1 MSRIPAV
8 ASALLI
14 MGGSWSV
21 SAQPQTSSVAPQTIG
36 KKTGPRLLPGT
47 RANVLTTIQGTASG
61 ADGKPS
67 QNTLVRLRDARYGA
81 VVDTQ
86 ITDQAGRFTFNG
98 VEPGSYVVEIM
109 GVDQKTPLAT
119 SQILSVN
126 AGEAAMAIVK
136 LPFRVLPF
144 AGILNSSVAPSAAMM
159 ATQAAATGIVAVVP
173 TAPVSPNQ

>member
-1 MSRIPAV
+1 
-8 ASALLI
+8 
-14 MGGSWSV
+14 
-21 SAQPQTSSVAPQTIG
+21 
-36 KKTGPRLLPGT
+36 
-47 RANVLTTIQGTASG
+47 
-61 ADGKPS
+61 
-67 QNTLVRLRDARYGA
+67 
-81 VVDTQ
+81 
-86 ITDQAGRFTFNG
+86 
-98 VEPGSYVVEIM
+98 VVEIM